1 MSGRSLRNRA
11 PAAALAAVCLLLVS
25 LPGSLFAQEEQKYPE
40 FRFEGQFRLRSEADG
55 RTAGESPDFAT
66 LSRVRLGVRATL
78 LDWMSVFAQVQ
89 DARAWGTET
98 NTLVDASAEFF
109 DLHQGYVDLG
119 STDGFTARLGRQKM
133 YVADERL
140 VGAVEWVN
148 TARPFDGARGFGN
161 AGEFTWNLWVMNVVE
176 RDSLLPTGLHPQ
188 DNQGLYDD
196 GWLIGGFGSR
206 KFGDVT
212 SELTFVFDRKAATP
226 ESYTANLRFHGR
238 TGLFLYEAAGAYQFG
253 PDRRA
258 FFASGKAGVS
268 FGKGMIAA
276 QVDYL
281 SGDSDPADTET
292 EAFNTLYATNHKF
305 YGYMDYFLFI
315 PQQLDQAGLVD
326 AMLRGSFNPSEK
338 TVIRLDVHRFATA
351 KERSGEKT
359 LGTELDLTGVWRIAA
374 PVRLQLGFSVYV
386 PEDLSTILL
395 PAFAAGDDV
404 TYWGY
409 AQLLVNWP

>member
-1 MSGRSLRNRA
+1 MSSCWSLKHAR
-11 PAAALAAVCLLLVS
+11 AALFGVACALLFSV
-25 LPGSLFAQEEQKYPE
+25 PGSLLAQEEQKYPE

-55 RTAGESPDFAT
+55 RTAGVNPDFAT

-78 LDWMSVFAQVQ
+78 LDWMSVFAQLQ
-89 DARAWGTET
+89 DARAWGSET
-98 NTLVDASAEFF
+98 NTLLDASAEFF

-119 STDGFTARLGRQKM
+119 STDAFTARLGRQKM

-148 TARPFDGARGFGN
+148 TARPFDGARGFGE
-161 AGEFTWNLWVMNVVE
+161 AGEFSWNVWVMNVVE

-188 DNQGLYDD
+188 ANQGLADD
-196 GWLIGGFGSR
+196 GWLIGGFASR
-206 KFGDVT
+206 KFGDVN
-212 SELTFVFDRKAATP
+212 SEFTFVFDRKAATP

-238 TGLFLYEAAGAYQFG
+238 SGIVLYEAAGGYQFG
-253 PDRRA
+253 PDRSA

-276 QVDYL
+276 QLDYL
-281 SGDSDPADTET
+281 SGDSDPADADTK
-292 EAFNTLYATNHKF
+292 AFNTLYATNHKF

-326 AMLRGSFNPSEK
+326 AMLRGSLNTSAK
-338 TVIRLDVHRFATA
+338 TTVRLDVHRFALA
-351 KERSGEKT
+351 KERSGQKT
-359 LGTELDLTGVWRIAA
+359 LGTELDLTGQWRIAP
-374 PVRLQLGFSVYV
+374 PVSLQLGFSVYV
-386 PEDLSTILL
+386 PEDLSTIML

-409 AQLLVNWP
+409 AQLLVRWP